1 MRVLLLFW
9 TATAAAQRGGVD
21 WNTSGNDAQRS
32 SWVRTDSRIS
42 PESLRKPGFQFLW
55 KIKLENEPRHSNSL
69 SPMILL
75 DKYTGYRGHK
85 SLGFLGGASD
95 NIIAMDTD
103 LGLVHWRNHVS
114 SGVKQP
120 ESTPA
125 CPGGMTSALTRP
137 ASAALPGSSGGG
149 GRGRG
154 GPARTGAGKPG
165 EGAVTLA
172 ELAAPRAGESTGRST
187 FQAPAVRPLVLV
199 YALTSDGMLQTMYVS
214 NGADAE
220 PPTPFLPPNANAAGL
235 IVVDN
240 VAYVATA
247 NRCGGVAN
255 GVWALDLA
263 SKKVTTWDSG
273 SAGASSPA
281 FGPDGTLYVTAGA
294 RLVALEPK
302 TLKVKASYTSG
313 NQEFSSSPV
322 VFDYQDKILVAA
334 ASKGGSIHLLDSG
347 AKLLSSTAQNSAGSA
362 PGALATWQDSGG
374 ARWILSPDAS
384 SVAAWKMTDRN
395 GAPVLQP
402 EWKSR
407 EMVSPLTP
415 AVVNGVVFAVSRANP
430 AVLYALDGATGA
442 ELWNSGN
449 TIGSFVDTG
458 GLSAGYT
465 QVYLGGHDGT
475 LYAFGFPIE
484 H

>member
-1 MRVLLLFW
+1 MRRLLLFW
-9 TATAAAQRGGVD
+9 TAIAAAQRGGVD
-21 WNTSGNDAQRS
+21 WNTGGNDAQRS
-32 SWVRTDSRIS
+32 SWVRTDSKIS
-42 PESLRKPGFQFLW
+42 PESLGKPGFQFLW
-55 KIKLENEPRHSNSL
+55 KIKLDNEPRHSNSL

-85 SLGFLGGASD
+85 SLGFLGGGSD

-103 LGLVHWRNHVS
+103 LGLIHWQNHVS
-114 SGVKQP
+114 SGVRQP
-120 ESTPA
+120 ESTAA

-137 ASAALPGSSGGG
+137 ASAALSGSSSGG

-154 GPARTGAGKPG
+154 GPAQTGAGKPG

-172 ELAAPRAGESTGRST
+172 ELAAPRAGGSSGRT

-240 VAYVATA
+240 VAYAATA

-263 SKKVTTWDSG
+263 SKKVTSWDSG
-273 SAGASSPA
+273 GAGSSSPA
-281 FGPDGTLYVTAGA
+281 FGPDGTLYVTAGS

-302 TLKVKASYTSG
+302 TLKVKGSYSSG

-322 VFDYQDKILVAA
+322 VFAYKDKIVVAA
-334 ASKGGSIHLLDSG
+334 AARGGSIHLVDSG
-347 AKLLSSTAQNSAGSA
+347 VKALSHTATTSAGSA
-362 PGALATWQDSGG
+362 PLALASWQDAGG
-374 ARWILSPDAS
+374 ARWILSPDTS
-384 SVAAWKMTDRN
+384 SIAAWKVTDRN

-402 EWKSR
+402 GWKSR
-407 EMVSPLTP
+407 EMASPLTP
-415 AVVNGVVFAVSRANP
+415 AIVNGVVFAVSAKP
-430 AVLYALDGATGA
+430 AVLYAFDGVTGR
-442 ELWNSGN
+442 ELWNSGH

-465 QVYLGGHDGT
+465 QVYLGAHDGT